1 MPSRHKN
8 KTFATLLATV
18 TGGIGLHRF
27 YLHGAADKWG
37 WLHLASVPVT
47 LLVVWLG
54 IGKHGLFQAA
64 ALVLSVLLGFLEALV
79 LGLTP
84 DDQWD
89 QKFNPQSGKQT
100 ASRWWLALLLV
111 ITLAIGA
118 TALVATLARGFDLL
132 FTGGAFG

>member
-8 KTFATLLATV
+8 KTFATLLASV

-27 YLHGAADKWG
+27 YLRGPTDQWG
-37 WLHLASVPVT
+37 WLHVASIPVT
-47 LLVVWLG
+47 LLVLWLG

-64 ALVLSVLLGFLEALV
+64 ALVLSVLIGFLEALV
-79 LGLTP
+79 LGLIP
-84 DDQWD
+84 DDKWD
-89 QKFNPQSGKQT
+89 QQFNPDSDKQS

-111 ITLAIGA
+111 ITLAMGA
-118 TALVATLARGFDLL
+118 TGLIATLARGFDLL